1 MKKLALLGLVS
12 LFLLSGAAGADQA
25 GEQKG
30 ASPMGGM
37 MEQMMS
43 GTDMGGM
50 GGMMGMM
57 NMMTGGGGK
66 SMMGFG
72 GYQGMMSAFGLFS
85 SLFGLVVLID
95 LILLGIWLWKQIQKK

>member
-57 NMMTGGGGK
+57 NMMGEMGK
-66 SMMGFG
+66 MMDQCSAMMESMHKEAAT
-72 GYQGMMSAFGLFS
+72 S
-85 SLFGLVVLID
+85 
-95 LILLGIWLWKQIQKK
+95 KKPEEK